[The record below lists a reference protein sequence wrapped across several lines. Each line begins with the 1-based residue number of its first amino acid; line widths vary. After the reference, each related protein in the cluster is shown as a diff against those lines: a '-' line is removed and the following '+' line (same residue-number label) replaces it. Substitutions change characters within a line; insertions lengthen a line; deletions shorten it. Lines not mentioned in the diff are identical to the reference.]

1 MRKYISNKEESVKE
15 LDAWTEKFIFEPL
28 GNLLLSLLKNLR
40 INPLVI
46 TLTSLVFG
54 LFSAFFILKQSF
66 YIASILYF
74 ISVLLDNIDGRLARV
89 INRETQLRK
98 TIDQLVDQIVL
109 VFIIIALSI
118 TTERML
124 LFLIIISLFF
134 IYEDSFALRMII
146 RFENKIQTSSM
157 EETLKSYSD
166 ILIHRT
172 KSGTISRFIN
182 IHNKL
187 LKMSKKI
194 GTWPYPKL
202 ADIHFLLFLYILFR
216 SDIFLLLCI
225 IVILIE
231 LLLSLILTII
241 LSMRGS

>member
-1 MRKYISNKEESVKE
+1 MVSSRKMTKDSKE
-15 LDAWTEKFIFEPL
+15 LDAWSERFIFAPL
-28 GNLLLSLLKNLR
+28 GSLLLPLLKNLK

-54 LFSAFFILKQSF
+54 LASAFFILKQSF
-66 YIASILYF
+66 YLAGIFYF
-74 ISVLLDNIDGRLARV
+74 ISVLLDNVDGRLARV

-109 VFIIIALSI
+109 IFIMIALSVTI
-118 TTERML
+118 GKTIF
-124 LFLIIISLFF
+124 FLIIVSLLF
-134 IYEDSFALRMII
+134 IYEVSFALRMII
-146 RFENKIQTSSM
+146 RLESKIQSSSM
-157 EETLKSYSD
+157 GETLKSYSD
-166 ILIHRT
+166 VLLHRT
-172 KSGTISRFIN
+172 KSTIISRFVN

-187 LKMSKKI
+187 LKTSRKI

-231 LLLSLILTII
+231 LLLSSILTII